1 MVKYVQTSSF
11 SSSSY
16 GIGGGGGG
24 ARGGGGSVNGQR
36 LVKMI
41 IFLDKRFLTGN
52 LHSQWILMYLFEVL
66 LSMYAFS
73 AGGIIFLLVKILLLK
88 LLV

>member
-1 MVKYVQTSSF
+1 
-11 SSSSY
+11 
-16 GIGGGGGG
+16 
-24 ARGGGGSVNGQR
+24 
-36 LVKMI
+36 
-41 IFLDKRFLTGN
+41 
-52 LHSQWILMYLFEVL
+52 MYLFEVL